1 MSVVTEEIQFNKKEV
16 VILRNE
22 KESLENVLSLKAQE
36 VRKSLT
42 TEATR

>member
-1 MSVVTEEIQFNKKEV
+1 MVTEEIQYNKKEV
-16 VILRNE
+16 AILRNE

-42 TEATR
+42 AEATR